1 MSDVFGGTIL
11 VVLLVVLGGVVAWD
25 ASHKSAERDFIRDCF
40 ITGAHIIDSD
50 TVIVCKVLKVRQT
63 ETVLPNDNTKP
74 EVTL

>member
-1 MSDVFGGTIL
+1 MKDFWIGVLIGVLVTVATVAPRLWGSPTYGKIL
-11 VVLLVVLGGVVAWD
+11 
-25 ASHKSAERDFIRDCF
+25 RDYS
-40 ITGAHIIDSD
+40 ITNTYIINED